1 MSAQRIAIIGP
12 GLLGGSIA
20 LALRGQPGITTAIWA
35 RRPEAVE
42 ELKAIAIASYAATNL
57 ARVVRDADLIVL
69 CTPVGTMPA
78 LAREIAAAAPPGA
91 IITDVGSVKG
101 ALVAELGAIF
111 RGRMRFVGS
120 HPMAGSEQTGLR
132 AARAD
137 LFRGAVCIVTPEPDS
152 DGAAVAGVGAFWE
165 SLGCTVRQL
174 PPAVHDEAVAL
185 ISHLPHLLAATL
197 VQVALQTNE
206 DALGLC
212 GPGFRDTTRVA
223 SGSPEMWAEI
233 LAANAPAVRSALD
246 AMIEKLHGIR
256 DILAADPESDRLR
269 LFLTQAKSR
278 RDALRLPPSP

>member
-1 MSAQRIAIIGP
+1 MSAQRIAIVGP

-20 LALRGQPGITTAIWA
+20 LALRGRPGISTAIWA

-42 ELKAIAIASYAATNL
+42 ELKAIAIAGYAATNL

-69 CTPVGTMPA
+69 CTPVGAMPA
-78 LAREIAAAAPPGA
+78 LATEIAAAARPEA
-91 IITDVGSVKG
+91 IVTDVGSVKG

-137 LFRGAVCIVTPEPDS
+137 LFRGAVCIITPEVDS
-152 DGAAVAGVGAFWE
+152 DAAAVASVGAFWE
-165 SLGCTVRQL
+165 SLGCLVRQL

-197 VQVALQTNE
+197 VQTVAQTN
-206 DALGLC
+206 DAALGVC

-233 LAANAPAVRSALD
+233 LATNSAAVCSALD
-246 AMIEKLHGIR
+246 AMIEKLRGIR
-256 DILAADPESDRLR
+256 DTLATDPASDRLR
-269 LFLTQAKSR
+269 LFLTQAKTR